1 MSFSKKRID
10 RLRAP
15 NRMQRCLRMIEMMQH
30 MHIDIPP
37 SVAYQE
43 IRSRSPATA
52 SVELLS
58 DFKTLEEI
66 REHLKDCKKVSSPT
80 ITKRCVI
87 CLKKERQ
94 YVCAP
99 CGHYKMCRLCIEK
112 VSQCPIC
119 RCHIV
124 HKIRV
129 FE

>member
-1 MSFSKKRID
+1 MSFSQKRIA
-10 RLRAP
+10 RFRAP

-30 MHIDIPP
+30 MHIDVPP

-66 REHLKDCKKVSSPT
+66 REHLKECKKVSSPT
-80 ITKRCVI
+80 VAKRCVV

-94 YVCAP
+94 YVCGP
-99 CGHYKMCRLCIEK
+99 CGHYKMCKDCISK
-112 VSQCPIC
+112 VNLCPIC
-119 RCHIV
+119 RTYIV
-124 HKIRV
+124 HKIKV